1 MGIFSNLI
9 VKLGLDNKEFKKGI
23 KDSKQTTSSFS
34 NAIKSAGASAA
45 AAIAIAVGA
54 ITSFAK
60 ELLKIKGEAE
70 GVNTAFDRL
79 ENSVKLMS
87 ELKTATKD
95 TVNELELKKAAVQ
108 WKNFGLDVS
117 KMATWMKM
125 AHKTAKAT
133 GQSVDYLVNSAVVG
147 LGRKSAMILDNLQI
161 STSQLNAEIK
171 KTGDFVTAATNLAEK
186 KIKEMGS
193 DTETTGEKVAK
204 MAAAWD
210 NVKEALSRSL
220 FVLGPIFDLMT
231 RGLDAAAKRLKSTFS
246 LWEQFKA
253 SIQGVDLVKE
263 ETEGTKEVNK
273 IYQTT
278 LARVKA
284 AKTEEEAV
292 KVKNDALKKL
302 RNDDLKREDDFQKK
316 RAELLAKYQE
326 LQRKRMSSSA
336 TSFDKDAAK
345 KAFKELRDFMKGS
358 GRKERQ
364 LSDIQSM
371 GISKRLSTIDPLKI
385 FKESQKATNKG
396 TKKQIGLINE
406 LEAKIKKLQ
415 EEQKKTYSPQRIKE
429 TVQEIKN
436 LQGEIDKLLYST
448 GRVGET
454 GDLAASIAPINLSL
468 EGGVTDENEA
478 EISKMQE
485 AIAARLR
492 RMKADIESD
501 NTLQIDLS
509 GLVAGVAESIGT
521 AIGSGD
527 FSQLGDN
534 LLQTMGGF
542 ISQLGQMIL
551 VYGGLVVAFKK
562 AFANPY
568 VAIAVGASAIALGS
582 AISAYASKGKESM
595 SSSGGGSIGGSYGSS
610 DNTSNSMLFNRAG
623 QRVGGY
629 NTEGGNTPVFEMR
642 LKGKDAVA
650 MIKRNDLKGK
660 I

>member
-9 VKLGLDNKEFKKGI
+9 VKLGLDNKEFNKGI
-23 KDSKQTTSSFS
+23 KDSKQTTSGFS
-34 NAIKSAGASAA
+34 DAINSAGASIAA
-45 AAIAIAVGA
+45 AFSIGA
-54 ITSFAK
+54 IVSFTK
-60 ELLKIKGEAE
+60 ELLRIKGEAE
-70 GVNTAFDRL
+70 GVSTAFDRL
-79 ENSVKLMS
+79 ENSVKLMG
-87 ELKTATKD
+87 ELKTVTKG

-108 WKNFGLDVS
+108 WKNFNLDLS
-117 KMATWMKM
+117 QMPKFLEFANR
-125 AHKTAKAT
+125 TAKAT
-133 GQSVDYLVNSAVVG
+133 GQSVDYLTNSIVLG
-147 LGRKSAMILDNLQI
+147 LGRKSPLILDNLGI
-161 STSQLNAEIK
+161 STVELNNEVK
-171 KTGDFVTAATNLAEK
+171 KTGDFVKAAANIADKRL
-186 KIKEMGS
+186 KEMGE
-193 DTETTGEKVAK
+193 DMETTGEKTAQL
-204 MAAAWD
+204 AASWD
-210 NVKEALSRSL
+210 NLKLAMSDNL
-220 FVLGPIFDLMT
+220 FVGNLFGAISK
-231 RGLDAAAKRLKSTFS
+231 GLDSVAKRLKSTFS
-246 LWEQFKA
+246 LWQQFKA
-253 SIQGVDLVKE
+253 SIQGVDLIKGE
-263 ETEGTKEVNK
+263 AEGTKKVDK

-278 LARVKA
+278 LAKIKA
-284 AKTEEEAV
+284 AKTEEEAM
-292 KVKNDALKKL
+292 KAKNDALKKL
-302 RNDDLKREDDFQKK
+302 RNDDFKKEEDFQKK

-345 KAFKELRDFMKGS
+345 KAFKELQDFMKGS

-364 LSDIQSM
+364 LSDIQSLET
-371 GISKRLSTIDPLKI
+371 SKRLSTIDPLKV
-385 FKESQKATNKG
+385 FKASQKEANKG

-448 GRVGET
+448 GRVGEI
-454 GDLAASIAPINLSL
+454 GELAASIVPINLSL
-468 EGGVTDENEA
+468 EGGITDDNEA

-492 RMKADIESD
+492 KMKADIEAD

-509 GLVAGVAESIGT
+509 GLIAGAAESIGT

-534 LLQTMGGF
+534 LLQAMGGF

-551 VYGGLVVAFKK
+551 MYGGLMVAFEN

-568 VAIAVGASAIALGS
+568 VAIAVGTAAIVLGA
-582 AISAYASKGKESM
+582 AISASASSAKKNVTSGV
-595 SSSGGGSIGGSYGSS
+595 GGGSAGSSYGSS
-610 DNTSNSMLFNRAG
+610 DNTSNAMLFNRAG

-629 NTEGGNTPVFEMR
+629 NTEGGNTPIFEMR

>member
-9 VKLGLDNKEFKKGI
+9 VKLGLDNKGFNKGI
-23 KDSKQTTSSFS
+23 KESKQTTSGFS
-34 NAIKSAGASAA
+34 DAINSAGASIAA
-45 AAIAIAVGA
+45 AFSVGA
-54 ITSFAK
+54 IVSFTK

-70 GVNTAFDRL
+70 GVNAAFDRL
-79 ENSVKLMS
+79 ENSVKLMG
-87 ELKTATKD
+87 ELKTATKG

-108 WKNFGLDVS
+108 WKNFNLDLS
-117 KMATWMKM
+117 QMPKFLEFANR
-125 AHKTAKAT
+125 TAKAT
-133 GQSVDYLVNSAVVG
+133 GQTVDYLTNSIVLG
-147 LGRKSAMILDNLQI
+147 LGRKSPLILDNLGI
-161 STSQLNAEIK
+161 STVELNDEVK
-171 KTGDFVTAATNLAEK
+171 KTGDFVKAAANIADKRL
-186 KIKEMGS
+186 KEMGE
-193 DTETTGEKVAK
+193 DMETTGEKTAQL
-204 MAAAWD
+204 AASWD
-210 NVKEALSRSL
+210 NLKLAMSDNL
-220 FVLGPIFDLMT
+220 FVGNLFGAISK
-231 RGLDAAAKRLKSTFS
+231 GLDSVAKRLKSTFS
-246 LWEQFKA
+246 LWQQFKA
-253 SIQGVDLVKE
+253 SIQGVDLVKGE
-263 ETEGTKEVNK
+263 AEGTKEVDK

-278 LARVKA
+278 LAKIKA
-284 AKTEEEAV
+284 AKTEEEAM
-292 KVKNDALKKL
+292 KAKNDALKKL
-302 RNDDLKREDDFQKK
+302 RNDDFKREEDFQKK
-316 RAELLAKYQE
+316 RVELLAKYQE

-336 TSFDKDAAK
+336 TSFDKNAAK
-345 KAFKELRDFMKGS
+345 KAFKELQDFMKGS

-364 LSDIQSM
+364 LTDVQSM
-371 GISKRLSTIDPLKI
+371 ETSKRLSTIDPLKV
-385 FKESQKATNKG
+385 FKESQKEANKG
-396 TKKQIGLINE
+396 TKEQIGLINE

-454 GDLAASIAPINLSL
+454 GDLAASIVPINLSL
-468 EGGVTDENEA
+468 EGGITDDNEA

-492 RMKADIESD
+492 KMKSDIESD

-534 LLQTMGGF
+534 LLQAMGGF

-551 VYGGLVVAFKK
+551 MYGGLMVAFEG
-562 AFANPY
+562 AFANPF
-568 VAIAVGASAIALGS
+568 VAIAIGTAAIVLGA
-582 AISAYASKGKESM
+582 AISASASSAKKNVTSGV
-595 SSSGGGSIGGSYGSS
+595 GGGSAGSSYGSS
-610 DNTSNSMLFNRAG
+610 DNTSNAMLFNRAG

>member
-9 VKLGLDNKEFKKGI
+9 VKLGLDNKEFKKGV
-23 KDSKQTTSSFS
+23 KNSKKQTNDFASS
-34 NAIKSAGASAA
+34 IEDLGGK
-45 AAIAIAVGA
+45 IVGA
-54 ITSFAK
+54 LSVGALVSFAK

-70 GVNTAFDRL
+70 GVSTAFDRL
-79 ENSVKLMS
+79 ENSVKLMG
-87 ELKTATKD
+87 ELKTVTKG

-108 WKNFGLDVS
+108 WKNFNLDLSQMS
-117 KMATWMKM
+117 KFLEFANR
-125 AHKTAKAT
+125 TAKAT
-133 GQSVDYLVNSAVVG
+133 GQSVDYLTNSIVLG
-147 LGRKSAMILDNLQI
+147 LGRKSPLILDNLGI
-161 STSQLNAEIK
+161 STVELNNEVK
-171 KTGDFVTAATNLAEK
+171 KTGDFVKAAANIADKRL
-186 KIKEMGS
+186 KEMGS
-193 DTETTGEKVAK
+193 GTETTGEKVSK
-204 MAAAWD
+204 MAAAWN

-220 FVLGPIFDLMT
+220 FVLGPIFDLIT
-231 RGLDAAAKRLKSTFS
+231 KGLDSAAKRLKSAFS

-253 SIQGVDLVKE
+253 SVQGVDLVKE
-263 ETEGTKEVNK
+263 EEEGTKEVNK

-278 LARVKA
+278 LAKIKA

-292 KVKNDALKKL
+292 KAKNDALEKL
-302 RNDDLKREDDFQKK
+302 RKDNLKREDDFQKK

-345 KAFKELRDFMKGS
+345 KAFKELRDFTKGG

-364 LSDIQSM
+364 LGDVQSM
-371 GISKRLSTIDPLKI
+371 EISKRLSTIDPLKV
-385 FKESQKATNKG
+385 FKSSQKEANKG
-396 TKKQIGLINE
+396 TKEQIGLINE
-406 LEAKIKKLQ
+406 LEDKIKKLQ
-415 EEQKKTYSPQRIKE
+415 EEQKKTYSPKRIKE

-454 GDLAASIAPINLSL
+454 GDLAASIIPINLSL

-527 FSQLGDN
+527 FSQLGDD
-534 LLQTMGGF
+534 LLQSMGGF

-551 VYGGLVVAFKK
+551 VYGGLIVAFKK

-568 VAIAVGASAIALGS
+568 VAIAVGTAAIVLGS
-582 AISAYASKGKESM
+582 AISAYASKGSKDV
-595 SSSGGGSIGGSYGSS
+595 SSGGGGSTGGSYGSS
-610 DNTSNSMLFNRAG
+610 DNTSNAMLFNRAG

>member
-9 VKLGLDNKEFKKGI
+9 VKLGLDNKEFNKGI
-23 KDSKQTTSSFS
+23 KESKQTTSGFS
-34 NAIKSAGASAA
+34 DAINSAGASIAA
-45 AAIAIAVGA
+45 AFSVGA
-54 ITSFAK
+54 IVSFTK

-70 GVNTAFDRL
+70 GVNAAFDRL
-79 ENSVKLMS
+79 ENSVKLMG
-87 ELKTATKD
+87 ELKTATKG

-108 WKNFGLDVS
+108 WKNFNLDLS
-117 KMATWMKM
+117 QMPKFLEFANR
-125 AHKTAKAT
+125 TAKAT
-133 GQSVDYLVNSAVVG
+133 GQTVDYLTNSIVLG
-147 LGRKSAMILDNLQI
+147 LGRKSPLILDNLGI
-161 STSQLNAEIK
+161 STVELNDEVK
-171 KTGDFVTAATNLAEK
+171 KTGDFVKAAANIADKRL
-186 KIKEMGS
+186 KEMGE
-193 DTETTGEKVAK
+193 DMETTGEKTAQL
-204 MAAAWD
+204 AASWD
-210 NVKEALSRSL
+210 NLKLAMSDNL
-220 FVLGPIFDLMT
+220 FVGNLFGAISK
-231 RGLDAAAKRLKSTFS
+231 GLDSVAKRLKSTFS
-246 LWEQFKA
+246 LWQQFKA
-253 SIQGVDLVKE
+253 SIQGVDLVKGE
-263 ETEGTKEVNK
+263 AEGTKEVDK

-278 LARVKA
+278 LAKIKA
-284 AKTEEEAV
+284 AKTEEEAM
-292 KVKNDALKKL
+292 KAKNDALKKL
-302 RNDDLKREDDFQKK
+302 RNDDFKREEDFQKK
-316 RAELLAKYQE
+316 RVELLAKYQE

-336 TSFDKDAAK
+336 TSFDKNAAK
-345 KAFKELRDFMKGS
+345 KAFKELQDFMKGS

-364 LSDIQSM
+364 LTDVQSM
-371 GISKRLSTIDPLKI
+371 ETSKRLSTIDPLKV
-385 FKESQKATNKG
+385 FKESQKEANKG
-396 TKKQIGLINE
+396 TKEQIGLINE

-454 GDLAASIAPINLSL
+454 GDLAASIVPINLSL
-468 EGGVTDENEA
+468 EGGITDDNEA

-492 RMKADIESD
+492 KMKSDIESD

-534 LLQTMGGF
+534 LLQAMGGF

-551 VYGGLVVAFKK
+551 MYGGLMVAFEG
-562 AFANPY
+562 AFANPF
-568 VAIAVGASAIALGS
+568 VAIAIGTAAIVLGA
-582 AISAYASKGKESM
+582 AISASASSAKKNVTSGV
-595 SSSGGGSIGGSYGSS
+595 GGGSAGSSYGSS
-610 DNTSNSMLFNRAG
+610 DNTSNAMLFNRAG